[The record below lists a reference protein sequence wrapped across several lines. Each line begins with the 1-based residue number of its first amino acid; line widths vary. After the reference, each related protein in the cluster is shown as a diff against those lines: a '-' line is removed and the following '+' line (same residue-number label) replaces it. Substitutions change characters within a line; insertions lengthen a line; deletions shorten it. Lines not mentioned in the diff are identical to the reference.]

1 MKLFGWNLAHPRT
14 HLGIALV
21 LGVAALLAALI
32 AGVTIGLGVYNI
44 GADAPH
50 TRPVYALLET
60 LRNRSISVRAA
71 SIQPPDNLSDPKR
84 IASGAGLYTQMCSGC
99 HLGPGLE
106 KTEMSWGLYPQAAE
120 LWRTTGRPPGEQF
133 WVIKHGIK
141 MTAMPAWG
149 RTHSDAL
156 VWDMVAFVRQL
167 PSMSPE
173 QYLAA
178 TQNAPADHD
187 AVMKEGGDMKGMPG
201 MKDMKAVP
209 DMKDMPGMTTPAP
222 SKVPVGREP

>member
-1 MKLFGWNLAHPRT
+1 MKLFGWDFAHPRT
-14 HLGIALV
+14 HLGIVLV
-21 LGVAALLAALI
+21 LGAAALLAVLI

-60 LRNRSISVRAA
+60 LRNRSISVRATG
-71 SIQPPDNLSDPKR
+71 IQPPDNLSDPKR

-106 KTEMSWGLYPQAAE
+106 KTEMSWGLYPQAPE
-120 LWRTTGRPPGEQF
+120 LWRTAGRPPGEQF
-133 WVIKHGIK
+133 WVIKHGVK

-187 AVMKEGGDMKGMPG
+187 AVIKQGGDMPDMPGMKSPEGMGDMKGM
-201 MKDMKAVP
+201 A
-209 DMKDMPGMTTPAP
+209 MPSAPAADTRRQP
-222 SKVPVGREP
+222 